1 MSACRAAVVVVPVN
15 DEEALLEGCLAA
27 LARAVAS
34 VTGIAVTVVVVL
46 DACTDGSAEIAR
58 RHDVTTIEI
67 GDHNVGAA
75 RRAGIER
82 ARRELAIEPGE
93 LWIATTDADSTV
105 PPNWLSH
112 QLALAARGDDVVLGN
127 VRPDF
132 VGLSAEHVAYWH
144 ATHPSGVP
152 LGNVHG
158 ANLGVRA
165 SVYDQAGGF
174 ARLPEHEDADLVERA
189 RVCGA
194 RITASADAVVIT
206 SARFD
211 GRTPG
216 GYAGFLRGR
225 AAEFAE
231 TP

>member
-1 MSACRAAVVVVPVN
+1 MSACLAVAVVVPVH
-15 DEEALLEGCLAA
+15 DEEALLDACLES
-27 LARAVAS
+27 LAHAVA
-34 VTGIAVTVVVVL
+34 AVHGFGVAVVVVL
-46 DACTDGSAEIAR
+46 DACADGSAEIAR

-75 RRAGIER
+75 RRAGVER
-82 ARRELAIEPGE
+82 ARLQLAVDPAE

-105 PPNWLSH
+105 PPNWLTH
-112 QLALAARGDDVVLGN
+112 QLDLAARGHDVVLGN

-132 VGLSAEHVAYWH
+132 VGLSADHVAYWH
-144 ATHPSGVP
+144 ATHAPGIP

-158 ANLGVRA
+158 ANLGMRA
-165 SVYDQAGGF
+165 SVYDQVGGF
-174 ARLPEHEDADLVERA
+174 APLPEHEDADLVDRA
-189 RVCGA
+189 REVGA
-194 RITASADAVVIT
+194 QVTASADAVVVT

-225 AAEFAE
+225 AAELAE
-231 TP
+231 TA